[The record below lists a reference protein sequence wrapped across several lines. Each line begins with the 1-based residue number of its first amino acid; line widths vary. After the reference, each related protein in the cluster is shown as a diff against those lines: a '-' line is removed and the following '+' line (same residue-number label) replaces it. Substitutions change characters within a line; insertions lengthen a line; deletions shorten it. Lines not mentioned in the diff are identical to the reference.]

1 MGDLVL
7 EGSACDCR
15 ARRQAHRRRTPGARF
30 PPHVPALPGVQAE
43 GHARRQARGLIG
55 LGNAV
60 PVVADGSPL
69 AFPCDFP
76 IKVMGRKQPR
86 FVQSVTGIV
95 RKHAPDFDAATV
107 EMRPS
112 RQGTYL
118 SVTCVMRATSR
129 EQLDALYQELCD
141 HPDVVMVL

>member
-1 MGDLVL
+1 M
-7 EGSACDCR
+7 
-15 ARRQAHRRRTPGARF
+15 
-30 PPHVPALPGVQAE
+30 
-43 GHARRQARGLIG
+43 
-55 LGNAV
+55 

-86 FVQSVTGIV
+86 FVQSVTVIV

-112 RQGTYL
+112 RQGKYL
-118 SVTCVMRATSR
+118 SVTCVVRAISR